1 MPMRRT
7 IAGLFA
13 LGALFGAFSVAHAA
27 PLPSTSMD
35 VGVCDPRSPQ
45 NCIKPNSSGAVPI
58 TGSITATNP
67 SVGTNNAAAPTSSTQ
82 IGTLDGSG
90 NLQPASAANP
100 VPVTGSFASGYTAE
114 ATATSVAAGTNK
126 PGSIDTANKAQRV
139 EVCVPGATTC
149 IDLSGGTAG
158 TPAGAVSS
166 IQGVSGM
173 IAVDTN
179 IKQIAGAAPSL
190 TNPIWIANAE
200 AADVSGTF
208 TNGTQTT
215 SITNTNADGYAGA
228 LISVNG
234 TYGTATGVFEESDD
248 GGTTYYSV
256 LCARSDGSAQETGYT
271 SLTNTNRQWSCPVG
285 GNDTVRVRSTA
296 VASGTVNVRVGIS
309 APTPESFGGGS
320 GGVVTQ
326 PTAANL
332 NAQVQG
338 PGASGASVSG
348 NPVRTAGAFN
358 TTLPTVTNGQT
369 VDLQS
374 DNRGGQ
380 YVTEEQAG
388 VPALWGQLS
397 STITNNAAVNTPVV
411 NSVLRTFTS
420 ANVYAIVSDGK
431 IAANDGSSTVATAS
445 PPTSAAALA
454 IVPVVSTT
462 LESCHVLKASAG
474 NLFNISITVQ
484 ATSGILQV
492 FNLTAAPSAGAVTPI
507 WSQVVV
513 SNGTFGSGAWAW
525 PPNAPLRGS
534 TGLVACFSSA
544 TTPFTYT
551 SSATAMLSAGVV

>member
-1 MPMRRT
+1 MNRF
-7 IAGLFA
+7 LVS
-13 LGALFGAFSVAHAA
+13 LGAIAALVCA
-27 PLPSTSMD
+27 PLTSAAQTTVQTTVKV
-35 VGVCDPRSPQ
+35 VGTCGTATYVAGKMAFPTIDTTGALC
-45 NCIKPNSSGAVPI
+45 SSG
-58 TGSITATNP
+58 GS
-67 SVGTNNAAAPTSSTQ
+67 
-82 IGTLDGSG
+82 SG
-90 NLQPASAANP
+90 GGGVA
-100 VPVTGSFASGYTAE
+100 GFTAE

-126 PGSIDTANKAQRV
+126 PAGIDTANKALRV
-139 EVCVPGATTC
+139 EVCVPGATNC

-179 IKQIAGAAPSL
+179 IKQIAGAVPSL

-200 AADVSGTF
+200 AADITGTF

-215 SITNTNADGYAGA
+215 SITNTNADGYAGG
-228 LISVNG
+228 LISING
-234 TYGTATGVFEESDD
+234 TYGTASGVFEASDD
-248 GGTTYYSV
+248 AGTTFYSV
-256 LCARSDGSAQETGYT
+256 ICARSDGSAQETGYT

-285 GNDTVRVRSTA
+285 GNDSFRVRSTA

-309 APTPESFGGGS
+309 APPPEALGGTG

-338 PGASGASVSG
+338 PGASGAAVSG

-369 VDLQS
+369 VDIQS

-380 YVTEEQAG
+380 YVTQEQAG
-388 VPALWGQLS
+388 VAALWSPTNPSTAIS
-397 STITNNAAVNTPVV
+397 SSNTVNVPVVSANLRVFNGAVNGYQGVRDAADTFNSSGANLIGVGVV
-411 NSVLRTFTS
+411 
-420 ANVYAIVSDGK
+420 
-431 IAANDGSSTVATAS
+431 
-445 PPTSAAALA
+445 PTSAFEGA
-454 IVPVVSTT
+454 VTPVNSTT
-462 LESCHVLKASAG
+462 LESCHVLKNAPG
-474 NLFNISITVQ
+474 NLFNISVTIQ
-484 ATSGILQV
+484 AVSGILQV

-507 WSQVVV
+507 WSQVVI

-525 PPNAPLRGS
+525 PASAPLRGV

-551 SSATAMLSAGVV
+551 SSATAAISAGVL